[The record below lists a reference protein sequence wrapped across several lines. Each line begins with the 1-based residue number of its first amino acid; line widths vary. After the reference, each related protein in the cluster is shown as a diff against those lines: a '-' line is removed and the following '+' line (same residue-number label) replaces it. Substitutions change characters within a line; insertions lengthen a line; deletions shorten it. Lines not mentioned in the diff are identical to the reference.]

1 MSLARSQPD
10 GLPRPLRPILQE
22 RTHLRPLPF
31 RAGQDALGVA
41 RNDPRVAAV
50 LASFLDRFGV
60 VGGIA
65 QHDHLRLFRQRQF
78 ADQIGCRLGCGAVG
92 PARLLAVLVR
102 IIGLAERNPNARR
115 RDQEAHREA
124 VAILL
129 SVFLLAVATPFA
141 GPPLAVARAVGVF
154 GFLTCLTV
162 QRGVDEEEEEA
173 VAGLLFQQFCRK
185 IELISSFR
193 HRGRARKRLIW
204 ARCRVSQ
211 RTAPAARKQ
220 DILPACSRNVTTMR
234 MTKSLALSLSPS
246 PAVHLLR
253 PGSESATMTM
263 VRLPPWLVIFE

>member
-1 MSLARSQPD
+1 MVCRDHCDQSFKS
-10 GLPRPLRPILQE
+10 E
-22 RTHLRPLPF
+22 RTFGRFPFGPAKMRSGLHGTIRP
-31 RAGQDALGVA
+31 
-41 RNDPRVAAV
+41 VAAV

-173 VAGLLFQQFCRK
+173 VAGLLFQQLLPQDRVD
-185 IELISSFR
+185 IEFPPPWPRQETADLGPVSR
-193 HRGRARKRLIW
+193 LAAHRPSRPQAGHPPRVQQERDDHADDQKLGAVPQSKPCGPPLETRKRIGDHDHGE
-204 ARCRVSQ
+204 
-211 RTAPAARKQ
+211 AP
-220 DILPACSRNVTTMR
+220 
-234 MTKSLALSLSPS
+234 SLAGDI
-246 PAVHLLR
+246 R
-253 PGSESATMTM
+253 M
-263 VRLPPWLVIFE
+263 I